1 MSKLHEQVANDL
13 RKKIE
18 NGTYPENSLIPKE
31 LDLVKEYEVSRTTI
45 RTAIQ
50 TLVNEGYL
58 HRKKKAGTKVISNKI
73 DQSFT
78 HIIESYNDEMKR
90 KGLDPSTQV
99 ISQMVVSAD
108 EEVAEALEIP
118 DQALVIKLIRL
129 RFSNEMPVVLV
140 TTYIPYEGNEALE
153 HVDFTSQSFYHTLKE
168 MDKEITQI
176 KRHLEITKA
185 TETEAALLNVAPED
199 PLYYFKSVARLEDN
213 TAIEYSKS
221 KYRGDI
227 NSFSFVI
234 RV

>member
-1 MSKLHEQVANDL
+1 MSKLHEQVADDL

-50 TLVNEGYL
+50 TLVDEGYL
-58 HRKKKAGTKVISNKI
+58 HRKKKAGTKVISSKI

-90 KGLDPSTQV
+90 KGLDSSTQV
-99 ISQMVVSAD
+99 ISQVVIPAD
-108 EEVAEALEIP
+108 EEVADALEIKKEAP
-118 DQALVIKLIRL
+118 VIKLIRL
-129 RFSNEMPVVLV
+129 RFSNGTPIVLV

-153 HVDFTSQSFYHTLKE
+153 TVNFTSQSFYHTLKT

-176 KRHLEITKA
+176 KRHLEIRKA
-185 TETEAALLNVAPED
+185 DETEAALLNNAKGD
-199 PLYYFKSVARLEDN
+199 PLYYFKSVARIADN

-221 KYRGDI
+221 TYRGDI

-234 RV
+234 KV